1 MEQLRQNEQPTQRT
15 VGQSDRMRCERPV
28 SVAKKVTSHTVDL
41 LMQPASLVRE
51 ARERFLPEVQ
61 LLMMLYKTLLRNGNK
76 TATFKDWVETLAL
89 NLCNQKAH
97 IQPSDG
103 SLGSSLGRCVCGCT
117 PSPWERE
124 KGAFSTS
131 GKSPRSKMRPFQA
144 LGRKCALFPLLREG
158 CGHIRPRPREDPNTP
173 FTMLLV

>member
-61 LLMMLYKTLLRNGNK
+61 LLMMLYKALLTSGYKRLLLRTG
-76 TATFKDWVETLAL
+76 
-89 NLCNQKAH
+89 
-97 IQPSDG
+97 
-103 SLGSSLGRCVCGCT
+103 
-117 PSPWERE
+117 
-124 KGAFSTS
+124 
-131 GKSPRSKMRPFQA
+131 
-144 LGRKCALFPLLREG
+144 
-158 CGHIRPRPREDPNTP
+158 
-173 FTMLLV
+173 